1 MPDARASRQG
11 KRWMHRRIGPRGM
24 MRAVSG
30 PRVIVVGAGVYGLA
44 AARRLALAGADVT
57 VLEARQPGGPFA
69 ASAGSTRVL
78 RFEYG
83 AATHYTELVLRARTQ
98 WRELERLIGET
109 LYDETGMLWFA
120 IELSDYLYESLRTCE
135 AAGLPVRHLEPADAA
150 RRFPMFSLDGVAAV
164 LHDAEGGVLHARRA
178 TLALARLAEA
188 AGARVR
194 GGVAVRAVGDGVV
207 ELADGT
213 REMADQVLVA
223 TGAWTGDL
231 LGAPVRST
239 QQVNVYLRIPTP
251 GLPVWTYD
259 LDVYGL
265 SDDGGAGLKVGGHAV
280 GPDVDPDDA
289 AAREAPATEVAR
301 LADAA
306 RRRLPGLD
314 WPRGAAPV
322 RGADVC
328 CYALTASES
337 PIVDRTGE
345 RTVVCAGF
353 SGHGFK
359 FAPTV
364 AAAAADLVLGRQ
376 PDIDLAPFRFPAP
389 QA

>member
-1 MPDARASRQG
+1 
-11 KRWMHRRIGPRGM
+11 
-24 MRAVSG
+24 
-30 PRVIVVGAGVYGLA
+30 VVGAGVYGLG

-57 VLEARQPGGPFA
+57 VLEAREAGGTFA
-69 ASAGSTRVL
+69 ASAGSSRVL

-83 AATHYTELVLRARTQ
+83 AAAHSTDLVLRARTQ
-98 WRELERLIGET
+98 WRELERLLGER

-120 IELSDYLYESLRTCE
+120 IELSQYLHDSLATCE
-135 AAGLPVRHLEPADAA
+135 AAGLPVRLHEPEDAA
-150 RRFPMFSLDGVAAV
+150 RRFPAFSLDGVAAV

-178 TLALARLAEA
+178 TLGLARLAAA
-188 AGARVR
+188 AGATLREGAPVT
-194 GGVAVRAVGDGVV
+194 AVGDGAV

-213 REMADQVLVA
+213 SETADQVLVA
-223 TGAWTGDL
+223 TGAWTGGL
-231 LGAPVRST
+231 LAAPIRST
-239 QQVNVYLRIPTP
+239 QQVNVYLRVPTA

-265 SDDGGAGLKVGGHAV
+265 SDDDGAGLKVGGHAV
-280 GPDVDPDDA
+280 GPDVDPDDP
-289 AAREAPATEVAR
+289 AARAAPAAEVQR

-306 RRRLPGLD
+306 RRRLPGLH
-314 WPRGAAPV
+314 WPDGGAPV

-328 CYALTASES
+328 CYALTPTEA
-337 PIVDRTGE
+337 PIVDRVGE

-364 AAAAADLVLGRQ
+364 AAAAADLVLGRR
-376 PDIDLAPFRFPAP
+376 PEIDLAPFRFPLD

>member
-1 MPDARASRQG
+1 MP
-11 KRWMHRRIGPRGM
+11 
-24 MRAVSG
+24 AVGG
-30 PRVIVVGAGVYGLA
+30 PRVIVVGAGVYGLG

-57 VLEARQPGGPFA
+57 VLEAREAGGSFA
-69 ASAGSTRVL
+69 ASAGSSRVL

-83 AATHYTELVLRARTQ
+83 AAAHYTDLVLRARTQ
-98 WRELERLIGET
+98 WRELERLLGER
-109 LYDETGMLWFA
+109 LYDESGMLWFA
-120 IELSDYLYESLRTCE
+120 IELSQYLHDSLETCE
-135 AAGLPVRHLEPADAA
+135 AAGLPVRLLEPAEAA
-150 RRFPMFSLDGVAAV
+150 RRFPAFSVEGVAAV

-178 TLALARLAEA
+178 TLGMARLAA
-188 AGARVR
+188 AAGVTLREGARVS
-194 GGVAVRAVGDGVV
+194 AVGDGVV

-213 REMADQVLVA
+213 SAAADQVLVA
-223 TGAWTGDL
+223 TGAWTGRL
-231 LGAPVRST
+231 LPAPVRST
-239 QQVNVYLRIPTP
+239 QQVNVYLQLATA

-265 SDDGGAGLKVGGHAV
+265 SDDDGAGLKVGGHAV
-280 GPDVDPDDA
+280 GPDVDPDDP
-289 AAREAPATEVAR
+289 AAREAPATEVQR

-306 RRRLPGLD
+306 RRRLPGLE
-314 WPRGAAPV
+314 WPDGGAPI

-328 CYALTASES
+328 CYALTPTEA
-337 PIVDRTGE
+337 PIVDRLGD

-364 AAAAADLVLGRQ
+364 AGAAADLVLGRT
-376 PDIDLAPFRFPAP
+376 PEIDLAPFRLPFD